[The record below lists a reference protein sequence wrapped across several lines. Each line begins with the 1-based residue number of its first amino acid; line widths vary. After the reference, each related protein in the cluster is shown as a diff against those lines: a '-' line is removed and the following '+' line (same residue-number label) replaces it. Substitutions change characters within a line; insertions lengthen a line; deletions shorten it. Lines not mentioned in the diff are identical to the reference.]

1 MTLLQALILGI
12 IQGLTEFIP
21 ISSSGHLVIVPWVF
35 GWTFASPAAE
45 KTFDVA
51 LHLGTLIAVI
61 VALRADIRGLLSSAW
76 DIAKDRKVDT
86 FERRL
91 VVYLLLGS
99 IPAAVVGF
107 VFEDVITDL
116 LSDPWVIA
124 IALAT
129 FGVVMYTVDRLSSTN
144 RELESLNARDA
155 LFVGVA
161 QAVALIPGTSR
172 SGITI
177 TAGILRDLT
186 RVAAVRFSFL
196 LSLPITAGVV
206 SYKFLELFTDGLPE
220 GLTVGD
226 FVVGVVGSAVAGWLA
241 IEWLLAYLRKRTM
254 LVFVVWRFGVAL
266 LIVAL
271 IVTGVRPA
279 VN

>member
-1 MTLLQALILGI
+1 VTFLQALILGI
-12 IQGLTEFIP
+12 VQGLTEFIP
-21 ISSSGHLVIVPWVF
+21 ISSSGHLVIVPWLF
-35 GWTFASPAAE
+35 GWTFSSPAAE

-51 LHLGTLIAVI
+51 LHLGTLIAVV
-61 VALRADIRGLLSSAW
+61 VALRTDVKGLLASAW
-76 DIAKDRKVDT
+76 GIARDRKADT

-124 IALAT
+124 ITLAT
-129 FGVVMYTVDRLSSTN
+129 FGVVMYAVDRLSSTD
-144 RELESLNARDA
+144 RDLESVNSRDA

-161 QAVALIPGTSR
+161 QAIALIPGTSR

-177 TAGILRDLT
+177 MAGILRDLT

-206 SYKFLELFTDGLPE
+206 AYKFLEVFTEGMPE

-241 IEWLLAYLRKRTM
+241 IEWLLAFLRKRTM
-254 LVFVVWRFGVAL
+254 LVFVVWRFAVAL
-266 LIVAL
+266 LIVL
-271 IVTGVRPA
+271 MIVSGVRPA